1 MAKVTLYESAH
12 DIHDIPGDVYDTV
25 VAKYEFLIEHNFI
38 SPFEDEQQ
46 HILQIYNNTIAGT
59 EKT

>member
-1 MAKVTLYESAH
+1 MTKETLYERVH
-12 DIHDIPGDVYDTV
+12 DIRDIPGDVYDTV

-59 EKT
+59 EKK